1 MPWSQLLSVSLPS
14 VLLAMCL
21 SASLCVA
28 EQVEQVEQAEQI
40 AVIVAK
46 THTTQTLSRAD
57 LARIYQRRQRFWN
70 NGAKIVPFN
79 LAAEHPIR
87 RQFSVYIFNRSPED
101 MQDYW
106 DTQYFHGV
114 SPPYALA
121 SEEAVI
127 QFVASTPGAI
137 GYVPANIVNEVNG
150 FNQQVKVLML
160 LPLSATQ

>member
-1 MPWSQLLSVSLPS
+1 MRWSQLLSVF
-14 VLLAMCL
+14 LLWACL
-21 SASLCVA
+21 AASLCVA
-28 EQVEQVEQAEQI
+28 EQVEQI

-46 THTTQTLSRAD
+46 THPAERLSRAD

-87 RQFSVYIFNRSPED
+87 RQFSVHIFNQSPED

-121 SEEAVI
+121 SEEAVV
-127 QFVASTPGAI
+127 QFVANTPGAI
-137 GYVPANIVNEVNG
+137 GYVPASIVNG
-150 FNQQVKVLML
+150 LTGQVKVLLL
-160 LPLSATQ
+160 LPLSAGQ